1 MNIAF
6 SPCSLRPF
14 EEKDI
19 PSLAKHANNRKVWEN
34 LRDGF
39 PHPYTLEDAASWIQI
54 TQKRTPGLSLSIC
67 FEDECVGGIGVM
79 LGQDVHSCTAELGYW
94 LGEEFWGRGIVSQA
108 VALYTDFVM
117 KEFKLLRVFAE
128 PYDHNPASVRI
139 LEKAG
144 FEFEGILRKNAV
156 KDGVVRDMLMYAKVA
171 E

>member
-6 SPCSLRPF
+6 PPYSLRPF
-14 EEKDI
+14 SEKDI

-39 PHPYTLEDAASWIQI
+39 PHPYTPENAAFWIEL
-54 TQKRTPGLSLSIC
+54 TQKRTLGLSLAIC
-67 FEDECVGGIGVM
+67 FENECIGGIGIM
-79 LGQDVHSCTAELGYW
+79 LGEDVHSRTAELGYW

-128 PYDHNPASVRI
+128 PFDHNLASGRI

-144 FEFEGILRKNAV
+144 FQFEGRLRKNAV
-156 KDGVVRDMLMYAKVA
+156 KDGIVRDMLMYAKVA